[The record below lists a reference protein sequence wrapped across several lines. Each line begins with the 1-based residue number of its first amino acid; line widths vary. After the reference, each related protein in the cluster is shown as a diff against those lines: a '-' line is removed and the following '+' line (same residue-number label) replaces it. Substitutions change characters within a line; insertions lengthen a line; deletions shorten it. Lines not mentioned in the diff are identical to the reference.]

1 MHTMREDSARPGAG
15 GAPPQDPASSIG
27 RAWWGPPL
35 IAAFGVAAMGFVAL
49 ALDLPIRDPDARYVG
64 SPLALIGVIAAV
76 FVALD
81 VVPRALRSRS
91 QGGSTLAALAGVF
104 NARWLGKRGAIVL
117 VSLLSFYATYL
128 AYRNLKSF
136 LPFAV
141 SGDHDLVLLD
151 LERTLLFGQDP
162 ATLLQTLLGTGVAAH
177 GLSVVYL
184 SFLTFVPVSL
194 GVALIWSS
202 NLRAGLWYVTALS
215 LCWMLGAASYFA
227 VPAQGP
233 IYAKPAL
240 FYGLPE
246 TGVSRLQETLAGHR
260 AEVLADPAATTA
272 VQSVAAF
279 ASLHIAVVF
288 AAALIAQLLGV
299 RRGYRIALWAYLGLT
314 ALATVYFGWHYV
326 VDDVAGLLI
335 GGFAVVAAA
344 WATGFELRPR
354 TAPSLAHTSA
364 RAT

>member
-1 MHTMREDSARPGAG
+1 MSGEASAIGEAKASEDA
-15 GAPPQDPASSIG
+15 APSIG
-27 RAWWGPPL
+27 RAWIVPPL
-35 IAAFGVAAMGFVAL
+35 LGGVGLAAMAFVAV

-64 SPLALIGVIAAV
+64 SPLALIGLIAAI
-76 FVALD
+76 FVVLD
-81 VVPRALRSRS
+81 VVPRAIRTRAQWGSALR
-91 QGGSTLAALAGVF
+91 ALAGVF
-104 NARWLGKRGAIVL
+104 NARWLGKRGAVVL
-117 VSLLSFYATYL
+117 VALLSFYATYL

-141 SGDHDLVLLD
+141 GGDYDLPLLD
-151 LERTLLFGQDP
+151 LERSLFFDRDP
-162 ATLLQTLLGTGVAAH
+162 ATLLHAMLGTDLAAH
-177 GLSVVYL
+177 LLSSVYL

-202 NLRAGLWYVTALS
+202 NLRAGLWYVSALS
-215 LCWMLGAASYFA
+215 LTWLLGAASYYA

-246 TGVSRLQETLAGHR
+246 TGVSRLQETLGEHR
-260 AEVLADPAATTA
+260 AEVLADPGATSA

-288 AAALIAQLLGV
+288 VAALIAQLLGV
-299 RRGYRIALWAYLGLT
+299 RRGYRIALWTYLGLT

-335 GGFAVVAAA
+335 GGFAVLAAG
-344 WATGFELRPR
+344 WATGFELRPHR
-354 TAPSLAHTSA
+354 APRLAHTRA